1 MVTQAKI
8 DDFLSQRTLAIV
20 GVSRAGNKFGNSAYK
35 ELIEK
40 GYKVYIV
47 HPSGEVI
54 DGAQSYKCLGEL
66 PEQVGGVVVVVPP
79 GQAEKVVQEAH
90 ALGIRRIW
98 LQPGAES
105 TEIIEYGEHNGMS
118 VVSGVCILMF
128 AEPQKFFHKPH
139 KWVMKLLGR
148 LPR

>member
-40 GYKVYIV
+40 GYTVYIV

-54 DGAQSYKCLGEL
+54 DGAQSYKSLGEL

-79 GQAEKVVQEAH
+79 EQAEKVVQEAH
-90 ALGIRRIW
+90 DLGIRRIW
-98 LQPGAES
+98 LQPGAEA
-105 TEIIEYGEHNGMS
+105 TQIIEYGDRNGMS

-139 KWVMKLLGR
+139 KWIMKLLGK
-148 LPR
+148 LPK